1 MSAGSII
8 LCTGFSEKV
17 TPSNA
22 AEFGVEHMMKPL
34 IIKDSAELV
43 RKLLDK
49 TG

>member
-1 MSAGSII
+1 M
-8 LCTGFSEKV
+8 CTGFSEKV

-22 AEFGVEHMMKPL
+22 AEFGVEHIMKPFVAND
-34 IIKDSAELV
+34 IAELV